1 MEKVQGLLGR
11 GRIIFTHEI
20 HGQGLYREEFF
31 GGEFLYVRVA
41 RGGAEGFLL
50 PPQDILTDAVFHESV
65 HALRP
70 GQESVEEECDA
81 SLAGLAAAGTL
92 GKAPRPEAY
101 RLDGMSVGA
110 YVVRMYPKLH
120 RDTAYQPVGMS
131 RGSLLAEAGLASAEV
146 ERREE

>member
-1 MEKVQGLLGR
+1 MEVWNVRQLGMRMVLILATGCLALVVAWHVRPGGRPSRASPVVQEQGLRLLARLLARVGDTDFGRSERGRALMEKVQGLLGR

-70 GQESVEEECDA
+70 
-81 SLAGLAAAGTL
+81 
-92 GKAPRPEAY
+92 
-101 RLDGMSVGA
+101 
-110 YVVRMYPKLH
+110 
-120 RDTAYQPVGMS
+120 
-131 RGSLLAEAGLASAEV
+131 
-146 ERREE
+146 